1 VLAATPTAVKSAY
14 DLANA
19 AIPKTLTTTTG
30 DIIYASAANTP
41 ARLGIGTASQVLS
54 VSAGVPA
61 WTTPSG
67 GGGMTLI
74 ATATPSA
81 ATSLS
86 FTSIPTTYKNLVVR
100 WFGVYMSVETGY
112 WNVRVNSDS
121 GSNYA
126 WQYLRAQTTNLSASY
141 QNSATSFGNED
152 NTSAVIPSTTS
163 TSTDYEKH
171 GGGLITFY
179 DYAATSG
186 RRQIQS
192 SAMSV
197 SDAANAYRR
206 WVNYNGMYLATG
218 TAITSI
224 EFVRGSTETI
234 TGTFYLYGVS

>member
-1 VLAATPTAVKSAY
+1 
-14 DLANA
+14 
-19 AIPKTLTTTTG
+19 
-30 DIIYASAANTP
+30 
-41 ARLGIGTASQVLS
+41 
-54 VSAGVPA
+54 
-61 WTTPSG
+61 
-67 GGGMTLI
+67 
-74 ATATPSA
+74 
-81 ATSLS
+81 
-86 FTSIPTTYKNLVVR
+86 
-100 WFGVYMSVETGY
+100 MSVETGY

-126 WQYLRAQTTNLSASY
+126 WQYLRAQTTTLSSNY
-141 QNSATSFGNED
+141 QNSATEFGNAD
-152 NTSAVIPSTTS
+152 NTSAVIPSTTT
-163 TSTDYEKH
+163 TSTDYEKQ

-197 SDAANAYRR
+197 SDAALNLRR

>member
-1 VLAATPTAVKSAY
+1 LAGT
-14 DLANA
+14 
-19 AIPKTLTTTTG
+19 AIPKDTVTAEG
-30 DIIYASAANTP
+30 DILYASGSATV

-61 WTTPSG
+61 WTTPAG

-112 WNVRVNSDS
+112 WNVRVNNDS
-121 GSNYA
+121 GSAYA
-126 WQYLRAQTTNLSASY
+126 FQYLRAQTNALSATS
-141 QNSATSFGNED
+141 QNSATQFGRAD
-152 NTSAVIPSTTS
+152 NTAAVIPSTTS
-163 TSTDYEKH
+163 TSTDYGKQ

-186 RRQIQS
+186 TRQIQS

-224 EFVRGSTETI
+224 EFVRSSTETI

>member
-1 VLAATPTAVKSAY
+1 MAVRTISGPAAP
-14 DLANA
+14 
-19 AIPKTLTTTTG
+19 
-30 DIIYASAANTP
+30 
-41 ARLGIGTASQVLS
+41 Q
-54 VSAGVPA
+54 
-61 WTTPSG
+61 
-67 GGGMTLI
+67 GMTLI
-74 ATATPSA
+74 ATATPGG

-86 FTSIPTTYKNLVVR
+86 FTGIPTTYKNLVVR
-100 WFGVYMSVETGY
+100 WFGVYMSGETGY
-112 WNVRVNSDS
+112 LNVRVNNDS
-121 GSNYA
+121 GFNYA
-126 WQYLRAQTTNLSASY
+126 WQYLRAQTNTLSAGNE
-141 QNSATSFGNED
+141 NSSTLFGNAD

-163 TSTDYEKH
+163 NSAEYGKH

-197 SDAANAYRR
+197 SDVSNAYRR

-224 EFVRGSTETI
+224 QFVRGTTDTI